1 MVTGYILWVA
11 IVYREC
17 GVTKRLVELDDDL
30 LESAQRELGT
40 SGVSDTIRAALRH
53 AGAAASRARQ
63 VEWLQDGGLE
73 PLSDAPQREEVWR

>member
-1 MVTGYILWVA
+1 MRQYILVVVT
-11 IVYREC
+11 VYREC

-73 PLSDAPQREEVWR
+73 PLSDASQRADVWR